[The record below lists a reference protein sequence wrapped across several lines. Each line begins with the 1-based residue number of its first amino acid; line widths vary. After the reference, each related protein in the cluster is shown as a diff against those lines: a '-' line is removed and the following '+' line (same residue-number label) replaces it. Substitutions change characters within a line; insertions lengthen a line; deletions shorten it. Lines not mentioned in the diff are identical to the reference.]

1 MRAAVVVLVVL
12 GLLAAVCATVLVRMV
27 VRPRVA
33 TTQVVTDPE
42 VSLLTAKTAIS
53 AMTVV
58 DGNSVIVRK
67 VLKSQVPEGA
77 LTNSVQVVGKVLT
90 RPMVADEPF
99 SNSCFA
105 SDSMTGV
112 YLASAVPEGKRA
124 VAISLQ
130 ESSGMAGI
138 IYPGS
143 VVDVLVSL
151 EGKDGGEAVSTTML
165 QGLQVLAIGT
175 KTVTSEQQFKDK
187 PGAEAKKESGAVNY
201 RMVTLLVTPKQAEL
215 LQLATLHGTVALS
228 LRNPL
233 DTKKSASDV
242 TRVSDFTNTRPSV
255 GLEIAKLATALLANP
270 PKPKPTTAPVTEVK
284 ATSTDPFGPTPSTA
298 AASANPL
305 WEMLIVRGSNTQTRS
320 FPMSD
325 VEKQD
330 EQDSAATAAP
340 GKG

>member
-1 MRAAVVVLVVL
+1 MRAAVVVLIVL

-33 TTQVVTDPE
+33 ATQVVTDPE
-42 VSLLTAKTAIS
+42 VSLLTAKAAIP

-58 DGNSVIVRK
+58 DGSSVTVTK

-90 RPMVADEPF
+90 RPMVANEVF
-99 SNSCFA
+99 STSCFA

-175 KTVTSEQQFKDK
+175 KTVTSEQQYKDK
-187 PGAEAKKESGAVNY
+187 STAEAKKDASVNY
-201 RMVTLLVTPKQAEL
+201 RMVTLLVDPTQAQL

-233 DTKKSASDV
+233 DTKKSNSDV
-242 TRVSDFTNTRPSV
+242 TRVSDFTKTRPTGI
-255 GLEIAKLATALLANP
+255 GLEIAKMASAFLARP
-270 PKPKPTTAPVTEVK
+270 PKPAPTTAPVAELK
-284 ATSTDPFGPTPSTA
+284 SGPTDPFGPTPATA
-298 AASANPL
+298 AASVNPI
-305 WEMLIVRGSNTQTRS
+305 WEMLIIRGSNSQTRT

-330 EQDSAATAAP
+330 AHNDATTVAP

>member
-1 MRAAVVVLVVL
+1 MRAAVIVLVVL

-27 VRPRVA
+27 VRPRVV
-33 TTQVVTDPE
+33 TTQMAADPE
-42 VSLLTAKTAIS
+42 VSLLTAKTAIP

-58 DGNSVIVRK
+58 DSNSVTITK

-90 RPMVADEPF
+90 RPMVATEPF

-130 ESSGMAGI
+130 ESYGMAGI

-151 EGKDGGEAVSTTML
+151 EGKEGAEPVSTTML

-175 KTVTSEQQFKDK
+175 KTVTSEQQYKDK
-187 PGAEAKKESGAVNY
+187 PGAEPKKDTAVNY
-201 RMVTLLVTPKQAEL
+201 RMVTLLVDPTQAQL

-233 DTKKSASDV
+233 DTKKTNRDV
-242 TRVSDFTNTRPSV
+242 TRVSDFTNTRPSGF
-255 GLEIAKLATALLANP
+255 GLEIAKFASALLATP
-270 PKPKPTTAPVTEVK
+270 PKPAPTTAPVTEVK
-284 ATSTDPFGPTPSTA
+284 RPPTDPFGSTPATA

-305 WEMLIVRGSNTQTRS
+305 WEMLIVRGSDSQTRT

-330 EQDSAATAAP
+330 QQDNAATAAP

>member
-27 VRPRVA
+27 VRPRV
-33 TTQVVTDPE
+33 VTSQIVEDPE
-42 VSLLTAKTAIS
+42 VTLLTAKTAIP

-58 DGNSVIVRK
+58 DGNSVNLTK

-143 VVDVLVSL
+143 VVDVLVSID
-151 EGKDGGEAVSTTML
+151 GKDGAEAVSTTML

-175 KTVTSEQQFKDK
+175 KTVTSEQQYKEKGDADPKKD
-187 PGAEAKKESGAVNY
+187 AAVNY
-201 RMVTLLVTPKQAEL
+201 RMVTLLVDPTQAQL

-233 DTKKSASDV
+233 DTKKSNRDV
-242 TRVSDFTNTRPSV
+242 TRVSDFTNTRPSGI
-255 GLEIAKLATALLANP
+255 GLEIAKLAAALLANP
-270 PKPKPTTAPVTEVK
+270 PKPAPTTAPVADAKSGSV
-284 ATSTDPFGPTPSTA
+284 DPFGPTPA
-298 AASANPL
+298 AASARANPL
-305 WEMLIVRGSNTQTRS
+305 WEMLIVRGSDAQTAYV
-320 FPMSD
+320 SD
-325 VEKQD
+325 E
-330 EQDSAATAAP
+330 
-340 GKG
+340 